1 MKKARRM
8 QKMGRRREVIERRGR
23 WMTGMEGTWQVLKKV
38 ICVEY
43 EEDADDVEG
52 DGISNSVHGGGRP
65 WKAAEGCRRPRK
77 V

>member
-23 WMTGMEGTWQVLKKV
+23 RMTGMEGTWQVLKKV

-52 DGISNSVHGGGRP
+52 DGN
-65 WKAAEGCRRPRK
+65 K
-77 V
+77 